1 MNIRDSKVS
10 IIDSDGNIHLMGKAY
25 ERKTH
30 ITHLLKFLN
39 ENYGEIKGLKI
50 GSSRNI
56 YGYVF
61 GKLGYIVYFN
71 DSFSGTG
78 MFYFPDE
85 ITQKQIDVLN
95 DLDLGNIKVAICYNP
110 YKVNNDIEYRMIGLD
125 GEHTLK
131 DALGEYLNK
140 KTTIR
145 RR

>member
-71 DSFSGTG
+71 DSFSGWIWRIS
-78 MFYFPDE
+78 D
-85 ITQKQIDVLN
+85 IDCKNNNFWGLGVL
-95 DLDLGNIKVAICYNP
+95 YNSNR
-110 YKVNNDIEYRMIGLD
+110 VNATTFKGVD
-125 GEHTLK
+125 
-131 DALGEYLNK
+131 K
-140 KTTIR
+140 KKC
-145 RR
+145 

>member
-10 IIDSDGNIHLMGKAY
+10 IIDNDGNIHLMGKAY

-78 MFYFPDE
+78 MLYFPDE
-85 ITQKQIDVLN
+85 ITQKQIDVL
-95 DLDLGNIKVAICYNP
+95 P
-110 YKVNNDIEYRMIGLD
+110 SQ
-125 GEHTLK
+125 
-131 DALGEYLNK
+131 
-140 KTTIR
+140 
-145 RR
+145 